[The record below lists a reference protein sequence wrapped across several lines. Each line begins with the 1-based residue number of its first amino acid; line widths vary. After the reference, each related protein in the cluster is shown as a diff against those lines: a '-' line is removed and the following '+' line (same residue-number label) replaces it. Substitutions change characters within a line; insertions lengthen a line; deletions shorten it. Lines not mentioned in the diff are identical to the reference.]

1 MSTDSKAS
9 LNDDWAPALGAG
21 VVNSLLSLIGLNAI
35 GGWPWVANFI
45 ESSAPAWIQAVGSV
59 ATIIAAVLIV
69 KRQHALE
76 IERIRSAQTSEQQRR
91 ARALRVVFFSAA
103 RTCEDVSRRIGSP
116 HQKWDLLSEELVGAR
131 ARLMSIDP
139 MLVPGGGLLLLV
151 EECAMRLRT
160 SATVVKALE
169 TPRPEKVQ
177 EAVRIAVMAA
187 ARECWL
193 GLYEATGLEAKLSR
207 GEGNDSKPYA
217 FDDFEDS
224 RKRLDKIRAEFVRDA
239 DSIRNT
245 ESTYVD

>member
-1 MSTDSKAS
+1 
-9 LNDDWAPALGAG
+9 
-21 VVNSLLSLIGLNAI
+21 
-35 GGWPWVANFI
+35 
-45 ESSAPAWIQAVGSV
+45 
-59 ATIIAAVLIV
+59 
-69 KRQHALE
+69 
-76 IERIRSAQTSEQQRR
+76 
-91 ARALRVVFFSAA
+91 
-103 RTCEDVSRRIGSP
+103 
-116 HQKWDLLSEELVGAR
+116 
-131 ARLMSIDP
+131 

-177 EAVRIAVMAA
+177 QAVRIAVMAA

-207 GEGNDSKPYA
+207 GESNDSKPYA

-245 ESTYVD
+245 EST